1 MMKYLNQFLS
11 FGCDAFFCGKVLQSV
26 ACGPLSDYTSKQTS
40 GSKLTAVIVKDE
52 TEYHAKSGEIASN
65 LYEKLT
71 IKVPGK
77 MLNVA
82 PGTVVELV
90 NPTAVVYGEY
100 RNQLSVT
107 AEDVHIVQPQTSKA

>member
-1 MMKYLNQFLS
+1 
-11 FGCDAFFCGKVLQSV
+11 
-26 ACGPLSDYTSKQTS
+26 
-40 GSKLTAVIVKDE
+40 
-52 TEYHAKSGEIASN
+52 
-65 LYEKLT
+65 
-71 IKVPGK
+71 